1 MEPSAFASY
10 AHFDDELD
18 DGQIRTL
25 IGRISLGVQGLT
37 GREFPI
43 FLDSDAIQW
52 GQRWR
57 ERVDE
62 SLNAETFLL
71 AFITPS
77 FFARDECRREL
88 EKFLERERDL
98 ERGDLILPVYYIDV
112 QNLSEKASDDLVRTI
127 MERQYEDW
135 RDGRF
140 ESFSDPRMK
149 AKVARTASRLVEAIG
164 RVEAHDEP
172 PTTPQLEP
180 PPGATKSA
188 RPSRDLA
195 RAGPIRGPGDERDQ
209 RERPLSVAGAP
220 NAPRGCDGAGGLHRA
235 H

>member
-71 AFITPS
+71 AFITPLL
-77 FFARDECRREL
+77 F
-88 EKFLERERDL
+88 
-98 ERGDLILPVYYIDV
+98 
-112 QNLSEKASDDLVRTI
+112 
-127 MERQYEDW
+127 
-135 RDGRF
+135 
-140 ESFSDPRMK
+140 
-149 AKVARTASRLVEAIG
+149 
-164 RVEAHDEP
+164 
-172 PTTPQLEP
+172 
-180 PPGATKSA
+180 
-188 RPSRDLA
+188 
-195 RAGPIRGPGDERDQ
+195 RAGRMPARIGEVP
-209 RERPLSVAGAP
+209 
-220 NAPRGCDGAGGLHRA
+220 
-235 H
+235 